1 MLPRVAM
8 LMRIWGAH
16 QWLIDLRIKGGIFTP
31 IDKDLTA
38 KSEKIRKWTIVES
51 EKGEFHF
58 IQSLKLKSQQQIGVQ
73 IKSKQKNYK
82 INRKENTL
90 STFICLPKK
99 QTGK

>member
-1 MLPRVAM
+1 MTWELREEY
-8 LMRIWGAH
+8 LR
-16 QWLIDLRIKGGIFTP
+16 QLI
-31 IDKDLTA
+31 KDLTA

-58 IQSLKLKSQQQIGVQ
+58 IQSLKLKSQQQQQIGVQ

-90 STFICLPKK
+90 SSFICLPKK